1 MCSSGLGQGGR
12 VAWGGIAAGRAAR
25 VVGDLRFLQLVVIG
39 WEGYLDVP
47 RGRTSQPMMNV
58 HRTGR
63 RKDPAGL
70 SRKY

>member
-39 WEGYLDVP
+39 WGGVSGCSKGENITAHDECAQNREEEGSC
-47 RGRTSQPMMNV
+47 R
-58 HRTGR
+58 
-63 RKDPAGL
+63 AF
-70 SRKY
+70 